1 MPPSA
6 QTDNPDQA
14 FELLGG
20 LLGSGQHPDAGTLA
34 AQLSGLPALS
44 AAQCGMIAEALTT
57 AGRNEEATAFLTRAA
72 SENIDHPGLHH
83 ALGSCLQAEGRFEE
97 ALKHYRHAISL
108 CPHSEPSLCQAGSV
122 LRKLGRTEE
131 ALECLGAAVR
141 FNPDSAVALYN
152 LGNALVFSNNCPAA
166 ITAYKR
172 ALALNPDWEELLNN
186 LSATLAAS
194 KQYGEAM
201 PLLLQ
206 LLRTRP
212 EHAQY
217 KTRASQCILEI
228 EARKNAGVPIN
239 EPLAEPPSEAAVEAN
254 SAKPLTAAHQTE
266 TTFLSV
272 ADCLSEASRAEDP
285 TELIRALAERLQSES
300 DPRAAIVDAVLDA
313 GLENDTEAGWIKRLI
328 AADVLHKLGHAE
340 DARQQLRSAET
351 LCAHTSADLLKIA
364 AGYKRLEHREDALRL
379 LRKASEHGEGCAQA
393 LEMLASLQLEH
404 GEAIEAER
412 SIRRAIALRP
422 SRWELH
428 LQLGFLLY
436 SRGLFNE
443 ALRLAE
449 PATKISQDPA
459 LQINLST
466 YYLKCHR
473 FMDALRTI
481 ESCLQRNP
489 RLAAGYMNLGIIL
502 SRLGLAEQSSLAFK
516 KACDLS
522 PESDLIASNHI
533 HGLNYLPGI
542 SSTEVFNEQQSF
554 ARKFESPLL
563 AERKTHSN
571 TREPH
576 RRLRI
581 GYVSGDFRDHSVAY
595 FLEPILRFHDAAQ
608 FEVWAVAS
616 AQWNDRVTERIRRAC
631 QGWINASNL
640 SDSELA
646 QELRNHEFDILV
658 DLSCHTEGTRL
669 MTFARKPAP
678 IQITMIGMQ
687 QSTGLSSIDYRIS
700 DAIMDP
706 PGLTEH
712 LHSEELL
719 RLECAFAFAAPL
731 DAPAVAMLPAGAG
744 TGVTF
749 GSFNNVAKIHPAVAQ
764 TWAQILGQV
773 PGSKLIAV
781 APEGNALETMLL
793 QAGIDPASF
802 TILPL
807 QHGEQYWNLL
817 NRVDIALDSFPCT
830 GLTVSAIAA
839 WMGIPT
845 VTLAGDSPTSR
856 AGAALAHAIGLDS
869 WIASDRDAYIEI
881 AVAAA
886 RDLDALGLL
895 RGSMREKMQRKL
907 TDGRAFTRSYEKA
920 LRGAWAKWCENS

>member
-1 MPPSA
+1 MIA
-6 QTDNPDQA
+6 
-14 FELLGG
+14 
-20 LLGSGQHPDAGTLA
+20 DALA
-34 AQLSGLPALS
+34 A
-44 AAQCGMIAEALTT
+44 
-57 AGRNEEATAFLTRAA
+57 AGRSEEATAFLTKAT

-83 ALGSCLQAEGRFEE
+83 ALGFCLQSEGRFAE
-97 ALKHYRHAISL
+97 ALKHYRHAIAL
-108 CPHSEPSLCQAGSV
+108 CPHLEPSLCQAGSV

-152 LGNALVFSNNCPAA
+152 LGNALAFSNNLPAA

-172 ALALNPDWEELLNN
+172 ALSLKPDWEELLNN
-186 LSATLAAS
+186 LSATLTAS
-194 KQYGEAM
+194 KQCGEAM

-206 LLRTRP
+206 LLRIRP

-217 KTRASQCILEI
+217 KMRASQCILEI
-228 EARKNAGVPIN
+228 EARKKAGSPVN
-239 EPLAEPPSEAAVEAN
+239 EPLAASPSEAVLEAP
-254 SAKPLTAAHQTE
+254 SSEPRAAAHRKE
-266 TTFLSV
+266 KTFLSV
-272 ADCLSEASRAEDP
+272 ADCLLEASLADNP
-285 TELIRALAERLQSES
+285 TELTRALVERLQSES
-300 DPRAAIVDAVLDA
+300 DPRSTVLEA
-313 GLENDTEAGWIKRLI
+313 MLGNNTEAGWAKGLI

-340 DARQQLRSAET
+340 DARQQLQSAET
-351 LCAHTSADLLKIA
+351 LCMATAADLLRIA
-364 AGYKRLEHREDALRL
+364 SGYQRIDHREDALRL
-379 LRKASEHGEGCAQA
+379 LKKASEHGEGCARA
-393 LEMLASLQLEH
+393 LELLSSLQLES

-436 SRGLFNE
+436 SRGLFDE

-449 PATKISQDPA
+449 PATRISQDPA

-466 YYLKCHR
+466 YYLKCGR

-481 ESCLQRNP
+481 EACLERAP
-489 RLAAGYMNLGIIL
+489 GLAAGYMNLGIIL
-502 SRLGLAEQSSLAFK
+502 SRLGLAEQSSLAFQ
-516 KACDLS
+516 KACELS
-522 PESDLIASNHI
+522 PESDLIASNYI

-542 SSTEVFNEQQSF
+542 SSADVFEHQRGF
-554 ARKFESPLL
+554 AHKFELPLF
-563 AERKTHSN
+563 AEHKPHSN
-571 TREPH
+571 SRDPR

-595 FLEPILRFHDAAQ
+595 FLEPILRFHDTAQ
-608 FEVWAVAS
+608 FEMWAIAS
-616 AQWNDRVTERIRRAC
+616 TQWNDRVTERIRQAC
-631 QGWINASNL
+631 HGWINASNL

-646 QELRNHEFDILV
+646 QELRSHEFDILV

-678 IQITMIGMQ
+678 VQVTMIGMQ

-700 DAIMDP
+700 DAVMDP

-719 RLECAFAFAAPL
+719 RLDCAFAFAAPL
-731 DAPAVAMLPAGAG
+731 DAPAVARLPAAAGA
-744 TGVTF
+744 GVTF

-764 TWAQILGQV
+764 TWAQILGRV
-773 PGSKLIAV
+773 PGSRLIAV

-793 QAGIDPASF
+793 QAGIDSSRF

-807 QHGEQYWNLL
+807 QQGYQYWTLL
-817 NRVDIALDSFPCT
+817 GRVDIALDSFPCT

-869 WIASDRDAYIEI
+869 WIASNRDEYVEI
-881 AVAAA
+881 AVTAT
-886 RDLDALGLL
+886 RDLNALGFL
-895 RGSMREKMQRKL
+895 RASMREKMQRKV
-907 TDGRAFTRSYEKA
+907 TDGRAFTRSYEEA
-920 LRGAWAKWCENS
+920 LRGIWAKWCEKP